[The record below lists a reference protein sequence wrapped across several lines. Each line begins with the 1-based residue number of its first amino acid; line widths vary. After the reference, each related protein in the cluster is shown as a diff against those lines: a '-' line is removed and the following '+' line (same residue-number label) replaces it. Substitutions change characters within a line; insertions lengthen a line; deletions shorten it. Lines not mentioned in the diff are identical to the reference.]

1 MSSSSAVEE
10 LPLFLLH
17 AVLFPGMAL
26 SLRVFEPRYRQML
39 AYCQERDGAFGVLLI
54 KEGPEVGGAAE
65 PHRVGTRA
73 RITRVQP
80 QSDGT
85 LGVRVLGER
94 RFRVLETTRWLP
106 FPLGL
111 VEYLEEPEGSSPP
124 ALLEQVNRLSQRC
137 LQLLLAMNG
146 EWVRHIGLPAE
157 PSELAYAVASR
168 LPIDLALRQELLE
181 AADAG
186 ARLTRETALLELEQ
200 ERLQQMVRER
210 LWLQSASLN

>member
-1 MSSSSAVEE
+1 MSSSPLTEE

-17 AVLFPGMAL
+17 AVLFPGMTL
-26 SLRVFEPRYRQML
+26 PLRVFEPRYRQML

-54 KEGPEVGGAAE
+54 KEGEEVGGAAE
-65 PHRVGTRA
+65 PHLVGTRA

-94 RFRVLETTRWLP
+94 RFHLLETIRWQP

-111 VEYLEEPEGSSPP
+111 VEYLDDPAGAPPP

-146 EWVRHIGLPAE
+146 EWVRHIELPAE
-157 PSELAYAVASR
+157 PAELAYAVASR
-168 LPIDLALRQELLE
+168 LPITLALRQELLE
-181 AADAG
+181 AADAT

-200 ERLQQMVRER
+200 ERLKQMVMER